1 VSEITIRVPKGVP
14 LSPLKKKID
23 ELIREEEV
31 RWALY
36 YKSREVLAIGR
47 EELEDLEEIRDKV
60 WIEEKKG
67 LSFADFNSVR

>member
-1 VSEITIRVPKGVP
+1 MEKSEVDG
-14 LSPLKKKID
+14 LA
-23 ELIREEEV
+23 
-31 RWALY
+31 WALY

-60 WIEEKKG
+60 WMEEKKG